1 MNNWDLE
8 SIVMRSLAW
17 GGGGIFGGID
27 WLSLLALFAVGL
39 VYFLAPVLGYRTSR
53 RGQLIAS
60 LWLLI
65 AKMGLSVLRASL
77 ISVQMLDRSLMS
89 GPSKNTLEALFFLAY
104 SFETGLFVLA
114 MVLFVLG
121 LTSMR
126 HEMELPHSLPRN
138 FHD

>member
-8 SIVMRSLAW
+8 SIVMRSFAW
-17 GGGGIFGGID
+17 GGGGIFGID
-27 WLSLLALFAVGL
+27 WVTLLALFAVGL

-65 AKMGLSVLRASL
+65 AKMGLSMLRACVL
-77 ISVQMLDRSLMS
+77 AVEILDRSLTS
-89 GPSKNTLEALFFLAY
+89 GPFKSTLEAIFLLAY
-104 SFETGLFVLA
+104 ALETGLFVLA
-114 MVLFVLG
+114 MVLFVIG